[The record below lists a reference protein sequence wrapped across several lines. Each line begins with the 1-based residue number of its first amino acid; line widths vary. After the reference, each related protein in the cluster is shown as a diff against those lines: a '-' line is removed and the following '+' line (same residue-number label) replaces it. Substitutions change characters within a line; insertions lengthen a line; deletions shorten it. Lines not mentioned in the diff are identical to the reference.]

1 MDKTIVVMAAGLG
14 SRYGGV
20 KQIERLGPDG
30 EILMEYAI
38 YDALRAGFNKIVLII
53 KPEIFDDVKS
63 LFGDRIEKSSGIRID
78 YAFQT
83 MDRFTE
89 SRPEFSGR
97 TKPFGTVHAVLCAKE
112 LIKTPFAVMN
122 ADDYYGAEAFRV
134 MAGKLEELHGARDAA
149 MVAYRLRNTVSPF
162 GTVTRGVCSVEN
174 GLLRGVK
181 ETYKIKLMPD
191 GTIRDTSEGEDGPVL
206 APDSFVSMN
215 LWGCHQDILPVME
228 RYFAGFLA
236 ALPADELGA
245 ECLLPTMMGE
255 LTDSG
260 RISISVLSTNDRW
273 FGLTYK
279 EDKPGAVAALTA
291 LHESGAY
298 PPALWRDQS
307 EKVLVV

>member
-38 YDALRAGFNKIVLII
+38 YDAVNAGFNKIVLIL
-53 KPEIFDDVKS
+53 KPEIYADVKE
-63 LFGDRIEKSSGIRID
+63 LFGDRIEKSTGIKID

-89 SRPEFSGR
+89 SRPEFKDR
-97 TKPFGTVHAVLCAKE
+97 AKPFGTVHAVICAKDF
-112 LIKTPFAVMN
+112 IKTPFAVMN

-134 MAGKLEELHGARDAA
+134 ISRKLEELHGAQDAA
-149 MVAYRLRNTVSPF
+149 MVAYRLKNTVSPF
-162 GTVTRGVCSVEN
+162 GTVTRGVCMVRD
-174 GLLRGVK
+174 GLLSGVK

-191 GTIRDTSEGEDGPVL
+191 GTIRDTSESENGPVL
-206 APDSFVSMN
+206 PPDTFVSMN
-215 LWGCHQDILPVME
+215 LWGYHQDILPVME
-228 RYFAGFLA
+228 RYFADFLA
-236 ALPADELGA
+236 ALPEDKLKA

-255 LTDSG
+255 LTGSG
-260 RISISVLSTNDRW
+260 RIKIAVLSTNDRW

-291 LHESGAY
+291 LHENGTY
-298 PPALWRDQS
+298 PPTLWRG
-307 EKVLVV
+307 

>member
-38 YDALRAGFNKIVLII
+38 YDAVNAGFNKIVLIL
-53 KPEIFDDVKS
+53 KPEIYADVKE
-63 LFGDRIEKSSGIRID
+63 LFGDRIEKSTGIKID

-89 SRPEFSGR
+89 SRPEFKDR
-97 TKPFGTVHAVLCAKE
+97 AKPFGTVHAVICAKD

-134 MAGKLEELHGARDAA
+134 ISRKLEELHGAQDAA
-149 MVAYRLRNTVSPF
+149 MVAYRLKNTVSPF
-162 GTVTRGVCSVEN
+162 GTVTRGVCMVRD
-174 GLLRGVK
+174 GLLSGVK

-191 GTIRDTSEGEDGPVL
+191 GTIRDTSESENGPVL
-206 APDSFVSMN
+206 PPDTFVSMN
-215 LWGCHQDILPVME
+215 LWGYHQDILPVME
-228 RYFAGFLA
+228 RYFADFLA
-236 ALPADELGA
+236 ALPEGELKA

-255 LTDSG
+255 LTGSG
-260 RISISVLSTNDRW
+260 RIKIAVLSTNDRW

-291 LHESGAY
+291 LHENGTY
-298 PPALWRDQS
+298 PPTLWRG
-307 EKVLVV
+307 

>member
-38 YDALRAGFNKIVLII
+38 YDAVNAGFNKIVLIL
-53 KPEIFDDVKS
+53 KPEIYADVKE
-63 LFGDRIEKSSGIRID
+63 LFGDRIEKSTGIKID

-89 SRPEFSGR
+89 SRPEFKDR
-97 TKPFGTVHAVLCAKE
+97 AKPFGTVHAVICAKDF
-112 LIKTPFAVMN
+112 IKTPFAVMN

-134 MAGKLEELHGARDAA
+134 ISRKLEELHGAQDAA
-149 MVAYRLRNTVSPF
+149 MVAYRLKNTVSSF
-162 GTVTRGVCSVEN
+162 GTVTRGVCMVRD
-174 GLLRGVK
+174 GLLSGVK

-191 GTIRDTSEGEDGPVL
+191 GTIRDTSESENGPVL
-206 APDSFVSMN
+206 PPDTFVSMN
-215 LWGCHQDILPVME
+215 LWGYHQDILPVME
-228 RYFAGFLA
+228 RYFADFLA
-236 ALPADELGA
+236 ALPEGELKA

-255 LTDSG
+255 LTGSG
-260 RISISVLSTNDRW
+260 RIKIAVLSTNDRW

-291 LHESGAY
+291 LHENGTY
-298 PPALWRDQS
+298 PPTLWRG
-307 EKVLVV
+307 